1 MMAIPFK
8 KVGGVLL
15 TLGLVAFLMI
25 GFFGFSHSSMAMGE
39 DGNMTMSNC
48 PFMSG
53 QAAVCNMDPLEHIAA
68 WQSMFTSIPSQ
79 TGSTLILMLLAALAL
94 AFLWTHLWRPPID
107 CTYTPSRFFVRRDY
121 IPPVSPLQEL
131 FSSGI
136 LNPKLF

>member
-1 MMAIPFK
+1 MTVTFTKTAK
-8 KVGGVLL
+8 SLL
-15 TLGLVAFLMI
+15 VLGLVAFLLL
-25 GFFGFSHSSMAMGE
+25 GFFGLFHSSMAMGE
-39 DGNMTMSNC
+39 NGNMTIWNC

-53 QAAVCNMDPLEHIAA
+53 QAVVCNMDPLEHIAA

-79 TGSTLILMLLAALAL
+79 TGSTLISMLLAALAL

-107 CTYTPSRFFVRRDY
+107 RTVVSTRLFIRRNY
-121 IPPVSPLQEL
+121 ISLTSPLREL

>member
-1 MMAIPFK
+1 M
-8 KVGGVLL
+8 KVSFSKASKTLL
-15 TLGLVAFLMI
+15 VLGLAAFLLV

-53 QAAVCNMDPLEHIAA
+53 QAVVCNMDPLEHIAA

-94 AFLWTHLWRPPID
+94 AFLWTHLRWPSID
-107 CTYTPSRFFVRRDY
+107 RTYTLSRFFVRRDY
-121 IPPVSPLQEL
+121 IPPVSLLQEL
-131 FSSGI
+131 FASGI